1 MFSFSWNDLN
11 MFVIK
16 SLRMIKNYFFVS
28 LLFFVFQSGFSQR
41 EKLITG
47 KVLHGQF
54 PLEKVD
60 VINKTTQKSTS
71 TDIKGDF
78 VLSAKTNDSI
88 IFYRKEYY
96 LKEILLSLN
105 DIATNNISIS
115 MVKKPEELEEII
127 IRQTANIDFKLDIK
141 WEQVKRDEITAE
153 RTENRLKTP
162 GVYDG
167 VIDKGLNLVRIGETI
182 LDLFKKEKEK
192 VKKSLPKIEFIALAK
207 SSCDPQF
214 YIETLKL
221 KPDEIPLFL
230 QFCDADPKS
239 KTLIE
244 NHNILSM
251 MDFLSTKNIEFK
263 KL

>member
-1 MFSFSWNDLN
+1 

-16 SLRMIKNYFFVS
+16 ILRMIKNYFFVF
-28 LLFFVFQSGFSQR
+28 LLIFVFQSGFSQT

-47 KVLHGQF
+47 KVIFDNFLLQN
-54 PLEKVD
+54 VD
-60 VINKTTQKSTS
+60 VINKTTQKSTT
-71 TDIKGDF
+71 TDIKGEF
-78 VLSAKTNDSI
+78 VLSAKVNDSI

-96 LKEILLSLN
+96 LKGIKLSPH
-105 DIATNNISIS
+105 DIATNNISVS

-127 IRQTANIDFKLDIK
+127 IRQIPNIDWKLDTK

-162 GVYDG
+162 GIHDG
-167 VIDKGLNLVRIGETI
+167 IIDKGLNLARIGKTI
-182 LDLFKKEKEK
+182 FGLLKKEPTNN
-192 VKKSLPKIEFIALAK
+192 KSPQIEFKELARNT
-207 SSCDPQF
+207 CDDTF
-214 YIETLKL
+214 YLQNLKL
-221 KPDEIPLFL
+221 KPDQIALFL
-230 QFCDADPKS
+230 EFCDADPKS

-251 MDFLSTKNIEFK
+251 MDFLYAKNIEFK

>member
-1 MFSFSWNDLN
+1 

-16 SLRMIKNYFFVS
+16 ILRMIKIYFS
-28 LLFFVFQSGFSQR
+28 LALLFFVFQSGFSQTD
-41 EKLITG
+41 KLISG
-47 KVLHGQF
+47 KVLHEQF
-54 PLEKVD
+54 PVGKVD
-60 VINKTTQKSTS
+60 VINKTTQKSTT
-71 TDIKGDF
+71 TDAKGEF
-78 VLSAKTNDSI
+78 ALLVKVNDSI
-88 IFYRKEYY
+88 VFYSKEYY
-96 LKEILLSLN
+96 LKRLKLSPN
-105 DIATNNISIS
+105 DIETNNISVS